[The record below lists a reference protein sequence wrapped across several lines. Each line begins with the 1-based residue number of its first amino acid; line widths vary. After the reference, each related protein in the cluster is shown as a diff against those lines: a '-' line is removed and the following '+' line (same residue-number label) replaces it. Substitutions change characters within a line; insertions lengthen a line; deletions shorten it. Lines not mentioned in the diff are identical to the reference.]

1 MSDRP
6 VLVKESWA
14 KKVDDAV
21 FSSNG
26 ASKRDVSTLFYDV
39 RPAVL
44 ASAWSQNAAGL
55 WTATAKFLVNDAV
68 DSSFTFPVCAPAST
82 SSPGG
87 TVDSTRFYVVWRG
100 RWEMLAGAGGGMTP
114 ADVDARINL
123 KMQSVSIS
131 YVESVSILNGVLT
144 FTSNTATVYVPR

>member
-6 VLVKESWA
+6 TLVKESWA
-14 KKVDDAV
+14 QRVDDAL
-21 FSSNG
+21 FSSSGGATQG
-26 ASKRDVSTLFYDV
+26 ASSLFYDV

-44 ASAWSQNAAGL
+44 ASSWTQNAAGV
-55 WTATAKFLVNDAV
+55 WTATANFLVNDVV
-68 DSSFTFPVCAPAST
+68 DASFTFPVYAPTTAT
-82 SSPGG
+82 NPGG
-87 TVDSTRFYVVWRG
+87 TAGTTRFFVIWRG

-131 YVESVSILNGVLT
+131 YVESVSILGGVLT
-144 FTSNTATVYVPR
+144 FTNNTATVYVPR